1 MTINSKLINVDKLIC
16 LLERKLVLQ
25 NELDDNLTEE
35 IEKLQISQNK
45 NDNFV
50 TKNTGIFFI
59 KMKIEWLTF
68 QHFIETIF

>member
-45 NDNFV
+45 NNNFV
-50 TKNTGIFFI
+50 MKNTGIFFYQN
-59 KMKIEWLTF
+59 EN
-68 QHFIETIF
+68 

>member
-1 MTINSKLINVDKLIC
+1 MTINSKLVNVDKLIC

-45 NDNFV
+45 NDDFV

-59 KMKIEWLTF
+59 KLKIDWLTLK
-68 QHFIETIF
+68 HFIETIF

>member
-1 MTINSKLINVDKLIC
+1 MTINSKLVNVDKLIC

-45 NDNFV
+45 NDDFV
-50 TKNTGIFFI
+50 RKNTGIS
-59 KMKIEWLTF
+59 L
-68 QHFIETIF
+68 

>member
-1 MTINSKLINVDKLIC
+1 MTINYKLINVDKLIC

-50 TKNTGIFFI
+50 TKNTGILFYQN
-59 KMKIEWLTF
+59 EN
-68 QHFIETIF
+68 